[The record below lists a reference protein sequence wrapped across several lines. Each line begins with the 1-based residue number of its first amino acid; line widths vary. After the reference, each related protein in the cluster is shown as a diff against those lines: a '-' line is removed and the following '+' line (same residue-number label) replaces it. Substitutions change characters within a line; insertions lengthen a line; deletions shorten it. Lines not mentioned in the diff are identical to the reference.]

1 MAAGHGRGARESVV
15 RTLIL
20 VLSAVVIA
28 LSILILL
35 DRPLPA
41 RSGTV
46 FEISR
51 LIADARAG
59 ETATYR
65 DESGET
71 LTFRVELAVP
81 GGVDRVPRI
90 RVWSLHYDRSGRPM
104 PGGGAVYDHL
114 PTRHGIFPLTAPGDP
129 EGYDRLWV
137 WDRIRRSP
145 VAWQGGTREVWR
157 VDLTDPALPEQ
168 DGGDHV
174 VAWISESIPVFGLIR
189 WQRQGRTW
197 DLVDWRPK

>member
-1 MAAGHGRGARESVV
+1 M

-35 DRPLPA
+35 DRPRPPERGRL
-41 RSGTV
+41 RV
-46 FEISR
+46 SR
-51 LIADARAG
+51 LIPDARAG
-59 ETATYR
+59 ESATYR
-65 DESGET
+65 TESGET
-71 LTFRVELAVP
+71 HHLP
-81 GGVDRVPRI
+81 GRARRPGRRGPSPRI
-90 RVWSLHYDRSGRPM
+90 RVWSLHYDRSRPAD

-145 VAWQGGTREVWR
+145 VTWQGGTREVWR
-157 VDLTDPALPEQ
+157 VDLTTRRSRSRT
-168 DGGDHV
+168 GGTTSSRGSPTSRCS
-174 VAWISESIPVFGLIR
+174 A
-189 WQRQGRTW
+189 
-197 DLVDWRPK
+197 